1 MGRPAKGVKGIQLRK
16 EDKVIF
22 AEQVDDEGE
31 LVVITDRGFAK
42 RTLLADYEKQN
53 RGGKGF
59 RTITFPR
66 DNYNGKML
74 VNAFYIKEPYELIL
88 LQKDGTTTRLD
99 PDELEIQTRAAHGQS
114 VVLVI
119 MDNELISAYRNYN

>member
-1 MGRPAKGVKGIQLRK
+1 
-16 EDKVIF
+16 
-22 AEQVDDEGE
+22 
-31 LVVITDRGFAK
+31 
-42 RTLLADYEKQN
+42 
-53 RGGKGF
+53 
-59 RTITFPR
+59 
-66 DNYNGKML
+66 ML